1 MTDSVPSAVERPS
14 AISLH
19 KQLLVPWGVG
29 PGFRRYSAVN
39 HSILGLRFV
48 YTGFFFFLVGGL
60 LAMLI
65 RTQLATS
72 ENAFMNHETYN
83 QVFTMHGTVMMFLF
97 ALPVLEGF
105 SFYLLPKMLG
115 SRDLAFPRLS
125 AYGYWCY
132 VFGASLLLL
141 SLFFGFAPNA
151 GWFMYTPLSS
161 RPFTPG
167 INSDVWLLGVTF
179 VEISAICAGVEII
192 VSILKVRASGMSLN
206 RMPLFAWYLL
216 VVAFMIVLGFP
227 PLVLGS
233 ILLET
238 ERAFNFPFFDP
249 TRGGDPLLWQHL
261 FWLFGHPEVY
271 ILFLP
276 GAAIVST
283 LVPTFARHP
292 IIGYKWVVA
301 AVVATGFISFGL
313 WVHHM
318 FAVGIPYL
326 AEIFFSAASMMV
338 AVPTGIQVFS
348 WIATLWAG
356 KPVMRLPML
365 YLFGFLVTFV
375 IGGLTGVMVA
385 LVPFDWQVH
394 DTQFIVAHLHYVLIG
409 GVVFPMLAGAYYWMP
424 HVTGRMPS
432 ERLGTI
438 AFWLIFIGMQV
449 TFFLMHLTGLLG
461 MPRRVYTYEAGLG
474 WDWLNLVSSIGGF
487 VTAAGFGLFLID
499 VFVHARVGRLAPR
512 NPWGA
517 GTLEWAMATPSPNY
531 NMASLPVIDSRDP
544 LIDHPDLPA
553 QAAAGR
559 FHFGEAHPNRRET
572 MAVDMVTGKPDH
584 VLLLPG
590 PTWVPLAAGLATGV
604 FFMAFLLSWY
614 WIAAGGASLTL
625 LVLLYW
631 AWKNGEK
638 VDPVPAPAG
647 MGLSL
652 MPNYAVAS
660 APGWWGM
667 AFALLANASLLASML
682 FGYLYIT
689 TVAPDSPPREYFDL
703 HPWASLVAVVAL
715 GVGALGSQRALAAT
729 LVDSGARS
737 LWLIVSMIG
746 GLLACGAAMW
756 VPLVATPSPQ
766 EHAYVAVVT
775 MLTGYVALHALLGAV
790 FAAYVILRCRAGY
803 VSPIRSL
810 DPRILWQWWLY
821 TAATGV
827 LVFAAIQLTPLAL
840 GR

>member
-1 MTDSVPSAVERPS
+1 MTAPRPS
-14 AISLH
+14 RSPIALH
-19 KQLLVPWGVG
+19 KQLMVPWGVG
-29 PGFRRYSAVN
+29 PGFRRLSAVN
-39 HSILGLRFV
+39 HSIVGLRFV
-48 YTGFFFFLVGGL
+48 YTGFFFFLIGGI

-72 ENAFMNHETYN
+72 GNAFMDHETYN

-97 ALPVLEGF
+97 ALPVIEGF
-105 SFYLLPKMLG
+105 AMYLLPKMLG
-115 SRDLAFPRLS
+115 ARDLAFPRLS

-132 VFGASLLLL
+132 LFGGSILLLA
-141 SLFFGFAPNA
+141 LFFGYAPNA
-151 GWFMYTPLSS
+151 GWFMYVPLSS

-179 VEISAICAGVEII
+179 VEVSAICAGVEIV
-192 VSILKVRASGMSLN
+192 VSILKVRTAGMSLN
-206 RMPLFAWYLL
+206 RMPLFAWYML
-216 VVAFMIVLGFP
+216 VVAFMIVVGFP

-233 ILLET
+233 ILLEV
-238 ERAFNFPFFDP
+238 ERAFGFPFFDP
-249 TRGGDPLLWQHL
+249 SRGGDPLLWQHL

-292 IIGYKWVVA
+292 IVGYRWVVA

-318 FAVGIPYL
+318 FTVGIPYL

-338 AVPTGIQVFS
+338 AVPTGIQVFA

-394 DTQFIVAHLHYVLIG
+394 DTQFVVAHLHYVLIG
-409 GVVFPMLAGAYYWMP
+409 GVVFPLLAGAYYWMP

-432 ERLGTI
+432 ERLGQV
-438 AFWLIFIGMQV
+438 AFWLIFTGMHG
-449 TFFLMHLTGLLG
+449 TFFLMHVTGLVG

-487 VTAAGFGLFLID
+487 VTAAGFALFLLD
-499 VFVHARVGRLAPR
+499 VFVHARVGQLAPR

-517 GTLEWAMATPSPNY
+517 TTLEWAMATPPPSY
-531 NMASLPVIDSRDP
+531 NIASLPPVDGRDP
-544 LIDHPDLPA
+544 LGAHPELPA
-553 QAAAGR
+553 MAAAGR
-559 FHFGEAHPNRRET
+559 FHFGEARAGRRET
-572 MAVDMVTGKPDH
+572 MAVDVVTGRPDH

-590 PTWVPLAAGLATGV
+590 PTWLPLAAGIATAG
-604 FFMAFLLSWY
+604 FFVSFLLSWY
-614 WIAAGGASLTL
+614 LAAAGAAALTL
-625 LVLLYW
+625 LVLLGW
-631 AWKNGEK
+631 AWRNGERA
-638 VDPVPAPAG
+638 DPAPSPAG
-647 MGLSL
+647 LGLSL
-652 MPNYAVAS
+652 MPNHAVAS

-667 AFALLANASLLASML
+667 AIALLSNASLLASLL
-682 FGYLYIT
+682 FGYLYVV
-689 TVAPDSPPREYFDL
+689 TVAPESPPREYFDV
-703 HPWASLVAVVAL
+703 HGWATLVAVAAL
-715 GVGALGSQRALAAT
+715 ATGAFSVGRALSAA
-729 LVDSGARS
+729 LADSGARS
-737 LWLIVSMIG
+737 LWLAVAIVA

-756 VPLVATPSPQ
+756 IPLAATPSPR
-766 EHAYVAVVT
+766 EHAYVALVS
-775 MLTGYVALHALLGAV
+775 MLAGYVALHALLGAT
-790 FAAYVILRCRAGY
+790 FAGHVLLRCRAGY
-803 VSPIRSL
+803 VSPVRSL
-810 DPRILWQWWLY
+810 DLRILRQWWLY
-821 TAATGV
+821 ASVSGALV
-827 LVFAAIQLTPLAL
+827 LAVVQLTPLAL